1 VWAEVLNA
9 AESQCKTQA
18 YLIVSVA
25 LMQMLR
31 RSVSQLL
38 LEPLVIFANLS
49 GSLGCNAWVA
59 ISTKGH
65 FAVKNC

>member
-1 VWAEVLNA
+1 MWAEVLNA

-25 LMQMLR
+25 LMEMLR

-49 GSLGCNAWVA
+49 GSLGCSA
-59 ISTKGH
+59 
-65 FAVKNC
+65 